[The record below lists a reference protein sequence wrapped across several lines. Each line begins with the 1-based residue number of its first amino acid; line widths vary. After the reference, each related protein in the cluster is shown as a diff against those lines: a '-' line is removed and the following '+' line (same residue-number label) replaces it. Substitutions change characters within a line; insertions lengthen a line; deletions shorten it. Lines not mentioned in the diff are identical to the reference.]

1 MLDQVYGKPS
11 ESWRRAQVLFVLLFW
26 ISRISRGNKNGPPVP
41 FIRRWN
47 NTLKRFTPWQLI
59 VSTLTAIYAI
69 RNGDALLGLTAPDP
83 LARLYSRNYF
93 RATWITTAL
102 DAGFATAMTI
112 RWKWLRDIASLLFAA
127 YYLFFAQEADDKL
140 RKYRAVCTV
149 EMLRTTWEKTSNPY
163 IRFATQKDRPR
174 VAIRR
179 KILLPRP
186 ASSAYTKPIVAWLF
200 YNESD
205 EELSQQ
211 TELIFDMPGGGF
223 ICMSPEHH
231 EERIRRWTIRTG
243 RPVLSFDYGKA
254 PEYPYPFAIDEM
266 YDAYKLLHETRAKSI
281 GMSGEVLD
289 VVLTGDSAGANIAT
303 VMLIK
308 ILETKPRLP
317 MPVSLVFAYAALSF
331 HFTSWMPSSDLKVLR
346 SESSANIQGLLRG
359 KDHLDHR
366 SPLSVVEDVARP
378 RVRRRR
384 TASWGKT
391 LTRSL
396 STSPARFFHS
406 NSTGERLNKARNS
419 ADGDEDGQEGD
430 DEDDGFVAN
439 EDKTVSER
447 VMYWDERHQ
456 QTQKQ
461 LQAEA
466 DKVGK
471 KALAKAKQPLE
482 TKLAMTSRTAFF
494 NDRIISP
501 PMCRAMALLYIGPN
515 NAPDMHSDYHISPIF
530 TPASLL
536 VQFPPVYLSCGER
549 DPFVDDTVIFAG
561 KLREAKEARKME
573 LLAKEN
579 KFGES
584 LRMSGSSFSR
594 DPILD
599 EHEDDW
605 VDMRILGGWS
615 HGYLQMIAL
624 LPEAEH
630 AINMMADCIT
640 DSFERHQQKAAA
652 RQQKAPT
659 SSTPA
664 RIGSPARPKSATA
677 STPAAGPS
685 SSHLKPGTTSE
696 SEKDDEVN
704 VLSFT
709 PRRRRPSPSQSR
721 AESPLPGSL
730 SPSSSIT
737 TSSSRRVMS
746 PSSDEGSGSA
756 STAATSRSL
765 LRSPESRLSPPAL
778 PSFRSD
784 SSSEFP
790 TLTTAA
796 TMIDQSPSATSAKLL
811 SPAEHALKDELSAT
825 LPSNENSNRSRG
837 STTSGDVGSSIP
849 IVFSSDEEQLP
860 RTTPGRDST
869 ATVQSGHLLSP
880 KISST
885 PKQGRSGSFGSST
898 PLGSHSPGPVL
909 PTNLIDAKELLKRR
923 RDDVVYGISASN
935 SAVPSDDEAE
945 ASSSRAKGGSRN
957 RA

>member
-1 MLDQVYGKPS
+1 MLDQLYGKPS
-11 ESWRRAQVLFVLLFW
+11 ESWRRAQVVLVLLFW
-26 ISRISRGNKNGPPVP
+26 VSRISHGNRRGPPLPLV
-41 FIRRWN
+41 RRWN
-47 NTLKRFTPWQLI
+47 KALSRFTPWQII
-59 VSTLTAIYAI
+59 VSTLTAVYAI

-112 RWKWLRDIASLLFAA
+112 RWKWLRDVASLLFAA

-163 IRFATQKDRPR
+163 IRFSTRKDRPR
-174 VAIRR
+174 VGIRR

-186 ASSAYTKPIVAWLF
+186 AGSPYTRPIVAWLF
-200 YNESD
+200 YNGTD
-205 EELSQQ
+205 ADLSHQ
-211 TELIFDMPGGGF
+211 TELIFDLPGGGF
-223 ICMSPEHH
+223 ICMTPEHH

-243 RPVLSFDYGKA
+243 RPVISFDYGKA

-266 YDAYKLLHETRAKSI
+266 FDAYKLLHECKGKVI
-281 GMSGEVLD
+281 GMSGQALD

-308 ILETKPRLP
+308 ILETQPRLP
-317 MPVSLVFAYAALSF
+317 QPVSLVFAYAALSF

-359 KDHLDHR
+359 KDHLEHR
-366 SPLSVVEDVARP
+366 SPLSVVEDVVTRP
-378 RVRRRR
+378 RIRRRR

-396 STSPARFFHS
+396 STSPARLFR
-406 NSTGERLNKARNS
+406 STAEGLNNVEAGEDRA
-419 ADGDEDGQEGD
+419 EDGD
-430 DEDDGFVAN
+430 DEDDSAVPN
-439 EDKTVSER
+439 EDKAVSDR
-447 VMYWDERHQ
+447 VLYWDDRHQ

-461 LQAEA
+461 LQEEA
-466 DKVGK
+466 DKAGK
-471 KALAKAKQPLE
+471 KVLAKAKQPLE

-530 TPASLL
+530 TPSNLL
-536 VQFPPVYLSCGER
+536 AQFPPVYLSCGER

-561 KLREAKEARKME
+561 KLREAKEARKLE

-584 LRMSGSSFSR
+584 LRMSGPASKR

-605 VDMRILGGWS
+605 VDMRILEGWS

-630 AINMMADCIT
+630 AINMMADSIT
-640 DSFERHQQKAAA
+640 ESFDRHQARSNKTKQEQEPFAA
-652 RQQKAPT
+652 RVA
-659 SSTPA
+659 
-664 RIGSPARPKSATA
+664 SPARPRAGSPAASAT
-677 STPAAGPS
+677 
-685 SSHLKPGTTSE
+685 LKPSTTSE

-709 PRRRRPSPSQSR
+709 PKRRRPSPSQSR
-721 AESPLPGSL
+721 AESPLPGTL
-730 SPSSSIT
+730 SP
-737 TSSSRRVMS
+737 
-746 PSSDEGSGSA
+746 PSSHSTSFRRMRSGSSDDGGA
-756 STAATSRSL
+756 STSTDATSRSL
-765 LRSPESRLSPPAL
+765 LSPDSRLSSFGSYQADSTSGFPPHSAGDKSGR
-778 PSFRSD
+778 PS
-784 SSSEFP
+784 
-790 TLTTAA
+790 
-796 TMIDQSPSATSAKLL
+796 SASHLM

-825 LPSNENSNRSRG
+825 LPNRSRS
-837 STTSGDVGSSIP
+837 STNESLQAVSVIVSSSDDDKPPRVPHSGTLKQDRSSSFAGTPVGSVSP
-849 IVFSSDEEQLP
+849 APSLP
-860 RTTPGRDST
+860 
-869 ATVQSGHLLSP
+869 A
-880 KISST
+880 
-885 PKQGRSGSFGSST
+885 
-898 PLGSHSPGPVL
+898 
-909 PTNLIDAKELLKRR
+909 NLIDAKELLRRR
-923 RDDVVYGISASN
+923 RDDVVYGISATN
-935 SAVPSDDEAE
+935 SAVQSDEEGDAVIRST
-945 ASSSRAKGGSRN
+945 ARTTKPKA
-957 RA
+957 